1 MFDNNNDYYYNRC
14 FYDLNWHFIELG
26 KKIFKSKKVIRIM
39 TIIVCFI
46 ICAYISTA
54 TISVILF
61 DMFIKDDV
69 LTRCLTYHMLFGIFG
84 FTLSLMI
91 QEVWNTKDKSFIYA
105 FTALIWALV
114 VGFLTNGNRRK

>member
-61 DMFIKDDV
+61 
-69 LTRCLTYHMLFGIFG
+69 GIFG
-84 FTLSLMI
+84 FTLSFSLMI
-91 QEVWNTKDKSFIYA
+91 QEVWNIKDKSFIYA